1 MRAATVIVSTHNV
14 IRFQPSKLSTFPS
27 NCTRTDHIHSVAMK
41 CTTFLVAAIALL
53 GVVTSSDQ
61 PVVKTSVEALEKVQ
75 ASALPA
81 GVTLTG
87 TTEKIDPPAS
97 AAAVATKEADVQE
110 SKHSN
115 MNDSDGKEDD
125 DDKKEFFGGW
135 GGLGGWGNWGGWGG
149 YGPYRFGF
157 MYGGIGGWAYP
168 LGYWNTF
175 GSGLIGGGCGLGIP
189 FGGLYYC

>member
-1 MRAATVIVSTHNV
+1 
-14 IRFQPSKLSTFPS
+14 
-27 NCTRTDHIHSVAMK
+27 MK
-41 CTTFLVAAIALL
+41 FTTFLVASIALL
-53 GVVTSSDQ
+53 GVVTAADQ
-61 PVVKTSVEALEKVQ
+61 PAVKTSAEALEKAQ
-75 ASALPA
+75 ASALPD

-87 TTEKIDPPAS
+87 TTEKIDPPA
-97 AAAVATKEADVQE
+97 AVATKEADVNEAKHNDKDE
-110 SKHSN
+110 SDHK
-115 MNDSDGKEDD
+115 DD
-125 DDKKEFFGGW
+125 DDKKELFGGGFGGW